1 MATSSLLRGSV
12 RLGAPARLRRC
23 ARSAVR
29 VAAAAETKPEL
40 VATSVTLTKLKESA
54 GGKMTKNVDGALL
67 SRACLHARVCV
78 RSRRCRV
85 LRPPAALAPARA
97 DAPAVWLLRGATARR
112 RRMRRALMRMR
123 RNGYNGCARSEL

>member
-12 RLGAPARLRRC
+12 RLAAPARLRRC

-29 VAAAAETKPEL
+29 VAAAAEDKPEL

-67 SRACLHARVCV
+67 SRACPHARV
-78 RSRRCRV
+78 RV
-85 LRPPAALAPARA
+85 ARAAAVCCARQLRLRPARA
-97 DAPAVWLLRGATARR
+97 GAPAVWLLRGAAARHR
-112 RRMRRALMRMR
+112 RLRRA
-123 RNGYNGCARSEL
+123 A